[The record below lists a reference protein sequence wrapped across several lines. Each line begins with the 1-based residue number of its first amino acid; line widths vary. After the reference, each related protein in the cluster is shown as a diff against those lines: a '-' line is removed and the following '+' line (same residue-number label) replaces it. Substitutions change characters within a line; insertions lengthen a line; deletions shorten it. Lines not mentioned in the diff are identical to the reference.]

1 MSGSNI
7 VAANLINTVS
17 YRTNRESLKR
27 VRDDMKKLRNEFSK
41 TEGTIAK
48 TRMKAGKEVASAE
61 LKNQREIE
69 KQQKALAKQVAQDA
83 KQQANEQKKLAAAQ
97 SKAAKIQL
105 QQQAK
110 TAKVSENAML
120 AQRKAQFDI
129 ARLQNL
135 SGADRFQAIK
145 HAQSLVNQY
154 QQGAL
159 TLRDM
164 NQQLSQHLATQRA
177 IARHNAKQA
186 RQSGQ
191 PKGKGRT
198 GSSSFVGRNV
208 QAIIPS
214 QLLSGAAA
222 TYLGTAAWNISQQ
235 MLAGAIQ
242 RNQGRK
248 MIQSF
253 GGSDLEYMALRQ
265 ESLKRTGFDIS
276 REKYAD
282 ISKDWLDKQ
291 GDLSFGAT
299 DKNGNFT
306 GGGELSDL
314 VNIMRQRLGYT
325 NDDAV
330 DKLNS
335 LKTPIEFAVFMKGL
349 KDSGKVTQQE
359 FTNLGERVNDMS
371 YILNSVTAN
380 GENIVS
386 TMKTL
391 VDTGSVLNSSQQ
403 NQIDNLNAMA
413 AVWQTVSESGSDRFA
428 LGFAE
433 AMQQGQLNASN
444 LSEKMSGLN
453 PLMEELGKEA
463 GSVAL
468 QFANAA
474 NSIGSMVN
482 WLRENFPSWFSG
494 DNAGKP
500 AAQAIYDGAVGGSAD
515 SVAQWFSDHLGADP
529 RNVGKTVK
537 SWFGSDDSIAGQ
549 VQAGGFMQQSFAS
562 PSMSYQPIIPDL
574 KADFN
579 LTVTPSAEFGT
590 MLDARADQRIQ
601 WAFDEQTFQINQSML
616 GN

>member
-1 MSGSNI
+1 MPQQIVASELLNI
-7 VAANLINTVS
+7 VK
-17 YRTNRESLKR
+17 YRTDRASFKK
-27 VRDDMKKLRNEFSK
+27 VRNDMKKLRNDFSK
-41 TEGTIAK
+41 TEGKIAQTK
-48 TRMKAGKEVASAE
+48 MKADRQIHQAQAKQQKEV
-61 LKNQREIE
+61 E
-69 KQQKALAKQVAQDA
+69 KQQKQQAKQAAQDA
-83 KQQANEQKKLAAAQ
+83 KQQANDQKKLAAAQ

-110 TAKVSENAML
+110 TAKVGENAML
-120 AQRKAQFDI
+120 AQRKALFDI
-129 ARLQNL
+129 GRLHL

-154 QQGAL
+154 QQGAIS
-159 TLRDM
+159 LRDM
-164 NQQLSQHLATQRA
+164 NQQLSQHLSTQRA

-198 GSSSFVGRNV
+198 GSSSFVSSN
-208 QAIIPS
+208 AAALIPS
-214 QLLSGAAA
+214 QLLGGAAA
-222 TYLGTAAWNISQQ
+222 AYLGQQAYNISQQ
-235 MLAGAIQ
+235 MLAEALQ

-299 DKNGNFT
+299 DKKGNFT

-325 NDDAV
+325 NEGAV
-330 DKLNS
+330 EKLNS
-335 LKTPIEFAVFMKGL
+335 FKTPVDFAVFMKGL
-349 KDSGKVTQQE
+349 KDGRKLTEQE
-359 FTNLGERVNDMS
+359 YVNFGERVNDMS
-371 YILNSVTAN
+371 FILNSVTAG

-391 VDTGSVLNSSQQ
+391 VDTGSVLNSTQQ
-403 NQIDNLNAMA
+403 NHIDNLNAMA
-413 AVWQTVSESGSDRFA
+413 AVWQTISESGSDRFA

-433 AMQQGQLNASN
+433 AMQQGQLNANN
-444 LSEKMSGLN
+444 LSEKMAGLN

-482 WLRENFPSWFSG
+482 WLREKFPSWFSG

-537 SWFGSDDSIAGQ
+537 SWFSEDSIAGQ
-549 VQAGGFMQQSFAS
+549 AQAGGFMNQMMPST
-562 PSMSYQPIIPDL
+562 PSMAYQPVIPDL

-590 MLDARADQRIQ
+590 MLEAKTDQRIK
-601 WAFDEQTFQINQSML
+601 WAFDDQAFQINQSML
-616 GN
+616 GE